1 MLPDVQTLEP
11 EIPIGLSRVGA
22 RGIKKL
28 VQVKREGK
36 RPIILISTFD
46 VFVNLPSSRKGVN
59 LSRNFEAV
67 DEVIERITWEPVE
80 NVEDLVLR
88 MTDELLERHEYADEA
103 EVRMRAELIMRK
115 RTPASEIK
123 TQEVVNI
130 FCNAKKRR
138 NGEEKVMVGVEV
150 YGITVCPCAQELV
163 RANTVRRLEKI
174 LSEEE
179 LSEVVKLIPF
189 ASHNQRGRALIM
201 IESRKEFRPRI
212 EDLIRIAKS
221 SMSYEVFEIL
231 KRSDELEVVE
241 KAHFKPMFVEDS
253 VRQMAKA
260 LVETFKDAPDD
271 AEVYLR
277 QLNEESIHQH
287 DVIAERRATIGE
299 LRKELG
305 A

>member
-28 VQVKREGK
+28 VQVRRRDK
-36 RPIILISTFD
+36 RPIILIATFD

-67 DEVIERITWEPVE
+67 DEVIEKLTWEPVD
-80 NVEDLVLR
+80 NVEDLVLS
-88 MTDELLERHEYADEA
+88 MTDELLARHEYASEA
-103 EVRMRAELIMRK
+103 EVRMKAELIMRK

-130 FCNAKKRR
+130 FCNAKKMRD
-138 NGEEKVMVGVEV
+138 GDEKVMVGVEV

-163 RANTVRRLEKI
+163 RANTVRRLEKV
-174 LSEEE
+174 LDEGK
-179 LSEVVKLIPF
+179 LAEVVRLIPF

-201 IESRKEFRPRI
+201 IESRRNFRPRI

-241 KAHFKPMFVEDS
+241 RAHFKPMFVEDS

-260 LVETFKDAPDD
+260 LVETFRNAPDD
-271 AEVYLR
+271 VEVYLR

-287 DVIAERRATIGE
+287 DVVAERRATIGE
-299 LRKELG
+299 LREELK